1 MNEFEKVE
9 KLRERASVTYEE
21 ARDAL
26 KQANGDLLDAM
37 VILEQQ
43 GKATQ
48 PEVSTFRTTYEE
60 QRGYE
65 KVEHETS
72 GDPDKEAAK
81 RFGSSLRRFFAVM
94 FRKLKD
100 NALQMTNR
108 EGEEVFRIP
117 LWILAII
124 ILCFWQG
131 IVVVLVILLFFGN
144 RYKVVGKDD
153 MENANEFLNRAGS
166 MADGV
171 KEEFRKSQE

>member
-26 KQANGDLLDAM
+26 NQANGDLLDAM

-65 KVEHETS
+65 KVEHEST
-72 GDPDKEAAK
+72 GDPDKDAAK

-94 FRKLKD
+94 FRKLKN
-100 NALQMTNR
+100 NALQMTNK

-124 ILCFWQG
+124 ILFFWQG